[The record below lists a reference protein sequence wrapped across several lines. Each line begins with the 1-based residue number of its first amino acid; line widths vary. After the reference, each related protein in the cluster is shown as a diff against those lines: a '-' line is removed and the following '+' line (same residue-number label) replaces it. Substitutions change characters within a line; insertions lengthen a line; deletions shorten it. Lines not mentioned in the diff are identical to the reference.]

1 MAEEKRRPFRAAD
14 VLTGAV
20 EKGREQPSPGPSAP
34 PAEEAPRKRRPKR
47 PRKQVTLHLT
57 YSQIETLASLYH
69 RLNSADLEKKIEKS
83 ELGGLGIEILDR
95 LIPRNRRFDD
105 ISEIA
110 EYLNTQIS
118 KYLNVE

>member
-1 MAEEKRRPFRAAD
+1 MAEERKRPFRAAD

-20 EKGREQPSPGPSAP
+20 EKDREQPSPGPPA
-34 PAEEAPRKRRPKR
+34 PAEAPPRKRRPKR

-83 ELGGLGIEILDR
+83 ELGGLGIEILER
-95 LIPRNRRFDD
+95 LIPRNRRFED
-105 ISEIA
+105 IGEIA

-118 KYLNVE
+118 KYWDTD